1 VFLAGIYAMQKSLEK
16 VMTLAD
22 FDRESMLEMFSYE
35 MAQLVEQLEQ
45 TIIQAEAGYAIE
57 QINEIFRIMHTIK
70 GAAAMMLFENI
81 ATSAHAIE
89 DLFYFLRE
97 ENPTDVDYSTLT
109 DFVLEG
115 MDFIKGELDKIEQGL
130 PNNGDGTETNLKIN
144 AYLKQL
150 KGIGSEPA
158 DSGGGSS
165 STPGFGESG
174 DVSAG
179 NYARYKAVVFF
190 DIGCEMENIRAYTML
205 HNLGSQITRIIHT
218 PENIIDESSIE
229 LIRANGFNFECDSKL
244 SYDELHAQLMETIF
258 LRELSLEVVRPAQPA
273 AAQPT
278 PAASPAPAP
287 VESGVARYEAFI
299 RFEENAEM
307 ENVRAYAFI
316 HNLEDYSF
324 DIVHIPTDIV
334 SETSIEDIRSHGFR
348 VEFSSDKSYDQIYSI
363 LKNTIYLRELSLS
376 VVDTG
381 VSAEPSGRIAT
392 AAYDDSVVVKATDVA
407 AVSEPEPEPI
417 PVSKPEPAQAPEPAT
432 TTYDQ
437 PAAAKN
443 PADME
448 AKMDTALMS
457 VGAVDQPA
465 KKAATQ
471 SVISVSVSKL
481 DQLLNLMGELVI
493 AESMV
498 TQNKDLG
505 NLELESFY
513 KEALQLRKIISDVQ
527 DNVMSMRMIQ
537 LSATFFKMHRIVRD
551 MCKQLNKDVE
561 LKIIG
566 EETEVDKNIIEHI
579 ADPLMHIIRNSIDH
593 GIELPENRAGKGK
606 PRKGTVT
613 LEAKNS
619 GGDVLIIV
627 SDDGAGLNR
636 EKIIAKARQNGL
648 LRKHDSEYTDKEAY
662 QFIFL
667 PGFSTNENVTS
678 YSGRGV
684 GMDVVST
691 NLEIVG
697 GSVIVDSIPG
707 EGSKFTLK
715 IPLTLAIIDG
725 MIVKLGDA
733 KYTIPIISIQ
743 QSFKAKQENIFTD
756 PSGNEMIMI
765 RGEVYNLIRLYEFFN
780 VESATTNIEDGIII
794 MIENGE
800 QTICILVDELI
811 GQQPIVVKTLPKYFK
826 KIRGIST
833 CTLLGNGD
841 ISLIIDPV
849 GFFDK

>member
-1 VFLAGIYAMQKSLEK
+1 
-16 VMTLAD
+16 MTLAD

-45 TIIQAEAGYAIE
+45 TIIQAEAGYAID

-81 ATSAHAIE
+81 SSAAHSIE

-97 ENPTDVDYSTLT
+97 ENPTGVDYSTLT

-115 MDFIKGELDKIEQGL
+115 MDFVKGELDKIEQGL
-130 PNNGDGTETNLKIN
+130 PNDGDGTETVLKIN

-150 KGIGSEPA
+150 KTGGAEPTPA
-158 DSGGGSS
+158 SPAAGGAAPLAVGGSDA
-165 STPGFGESG
+165 P
-174 DVSAG
+174 AG
-179 NYARYKAVVFF
+179 KYARYKATVYFEA
-190 DIGCEMENIRAYTML
+190 GSEMENIRAYTML
-205 HNLGSQITRIIHT
+205 HNLGSQITKVIHT

-229 LIRANGFNFECDSKL
+229 LIRANGFTFECDSKL
-244 SYDELHAQLMETIF
+244 TYDELHAQLMDTIF
-258 LRELSLEVVRPAQPA
+258 LRELVLETTREADSGTGTAGAQAPSA
-273 AAQPT
+273 GAVAVAQG
-278 PAASPAPAP
+278 SN
-287 VESGVARYEAFI
+287 RYSAFI
-299 RFEENAEM
+299 RFDEGAEM
-307 ENVRAYAFI
+307 ENVRAYTFVR
-316 HNLEDYSF
+316 NLEEHAS
-324 DIVHIPTDIV
+324 DITHIPVDIV
-334 SETSIEDIRSHGFR
+334 SEASIEDIRRFGFKT
-348 VEFSSDKSYDQIYSI
+348 EFTSDKSLDQLQTI
-363 LKNTIYLRELSLS
+363 LSNTLYISELALNMLEE
-376 VVDTG
+376 
-381 VSAEPSGRIAT
+381 SAQQAP
-392 AAYDDSVVVKATDVA
+392 
-407 AVSEPEPEPI
+407 
-417 PVSKPEPAQAPEPAT
+417 APEPTQAPAPVQEAPAAAAAGEPAPAPADPMET
-432 TTYDQ
+432 PGDADAKMDPALMRAGAAEQ
-437 PAAAKN
+437 PAA
-443 PADME
+443 
-448 AKMDTALMS
+448 
-457 VGAVDQPA
+457 
-465 KKAATQ
+465 KKAQ
-471 SVISVSVSKL
+471 NSSMISVSVSKL

-498 TQNKDLG
+498 TQNKDLE

-593 GIELPENRAGKGK
+593 GIELPDVRAKKTK

-636 EKIIAKARQNGL
+636 DKIINKARQNGL
-648 LRKHDSEYTDKEAY
+648 LRKHESEYTDKEVY

-697 GSVIVDSIPG
+697 GSVIVDSVPG

-725 MIVKLGDA
+725 MIVQLGDA

-743 QSFKAKQENIFTD
+743 QSFKAKMESVFTD
-756 PSGNEMIMI
+756 PSGNEMIMV
-765 RGEVYNLIRLYEFFN
+765 RGEVYNLIRLYEFFH

-794 MIENGE
+794 MIENGD
-800 QTICILVDELI
+800 QTICIMVDDLI